1 MEVDLGQLRMPCTC
15 GRAHN
20 ITVKG
25 VWIEEGAARRL
36 YEMLT
41 EGDLREFT
49 APVIVWDEN
58 TSEAVEE
65 RMEDVA
71 EICQEICLSGK
82 DLRADDRSVEIL
94 EETLPDETDLILAVG
109 GGTIHDLSRYVAY
122 ERRIPFISVPTAA
135 TMDGFTSTDSV
146 LFWKGEKKR
155 FQAEGPLYV
164 FADTSIF
171 SEAPYR
177 LTASGI
183 SQVLGRYICLAD
195 WRISHLVTR
204 EYLCEEIC
212 GMEYRAVKDV
222 VKRLDDI
229 REKDEDACERLMYAL
244 LLTGLATQMTG
255 SLRPAACAEHQMAW
269 LWDLEVINGST
280 DAMYGEKIG
289 AAALILE
296 EYYSRFR
303 EAIEDGQ
310 CRVIPY
316 EKIDP
321 SYFREKFGL
330 KGLYETILRENTP
343 DPLLEVEEQKLCRV
357 LPEIAEI
364 LEDIP
369 SGEKLKD
376 MMEEGGCRQTIG
388 QVSLSGQMVREAL
401 ELAPYIQRSLSFLRL
416 SKMLKIS
423 EE

>member
-1 MEVDLGQLRMPCTC
+1 
-15 GRAHN
+15 
-20 ITVKG
+20 
-25 VWIEEGAARRL
+25 
-36 YEMLT
+36 
-41 EGDLREFT
+41 
-49 APVIVWDEN
+49 
-58 TSEAVEE
+58 
-65 RMEDVA
+65 
-71 EICQEICLSGK
+71 
-82 DLRADDRSVEIL
+82 
-94 EETLPDETDLILAVG
+94 
-109 GGTIHDLSRYVAY
+109 
-122 ERRIPFISVPTAA
+122 
-135 TMDGFTSTDSV
+135 
-146 LFWKGEKKR
+146 
-155 FQAEGPLYV
+155 
-164 FADTSIF
+164 
-171 SEAPYR
+171 
-177 LTASGI
+177 
-183 SQVLGRYICLAD
+183 
-195 WRISHLVTR
+195 
-204 EYLCEEIC
+204 
-212 GMEYRAVKDV
+212 
-222 VKRLDDI
+222 
-229 REKDEDACERLMYAL
+229 
-244 LLTGLATQMTG
+244 
-255 SLRPAACAEHQMAW
+255 MAW

-280 DAMYGEKIG
+280 DALYGEKIG

-303 EAIEDGQ
+303 EAIEDGR

-321 SYFREKFGL
+321 AYFREKFGL